1 MAVARA
7 RVTDIDLKAWPSVRP
22 GSLATYS
29 GRVRHVRWLLTWQC
43 REPCNDKSSQS
54 CRGTVSL
61 VDGDRQYFCF
71 QATRPE
77 QADIPFFKVQDYQRQ
92 LYRYRFFILVFGTA
106 RLLKLASAIS
116 SSRAWVTGR
125 RNRQCGRSSL
135 SSDFDDVCHCEGKCA
150 ERGTS
155 SRNGCRRSCQHGLC
169 CGIRTVRD
177 KDLKT
182 QETHL
187 W

>member
-1 MAVARA
+1 M
-7 RVTDIDLKAWPSVRP
+7 ISPSSRI
-22 GSLATYS
+22 
-29 GRVRHVRWLLTWQC
+29 
-43 REPCNDKSSQS
+43 KISSDS
-54 CRGTVSL
+54 
-61 VDGDRQYFCF
+61 Y
-71 QATRPE
+71 
-77 QADIPFFKVQDYQRQ
+77 I
-92 LYRYRFFILVFGTA
+92 YRFFIRVFGSA
-106 RLLKLASAIS
+106 RLPKLASTIS
-116 SSRAWVTGR
+116 SPRAWVTGR
-125 RNRQCGRSSL
+125 RTRQCGRMHSSLSSDFDDVCHCEGKCAERGTSSRIKISSDSYIYRFFIRVFGSARLPKLASTISSPRAWVTGRRTRHICGRSSL

-155 SRNGCRRSCQHGLC
+155 SRNGCRRSCQHRLC